1 MTKSRGVGRGG
12 RRSNPGGRPR
22 KPKPETPR
30 ELAEATV
37 KEMETILAAQ
47 PAPELDELVK
57 TAYQALDSVLKNTLA
72 EPAAKVSAARA
83 VMAEAARRAGG
94 GKTGKK
100 GERAEA
106 ARASGVGRFAPPA
119 PPRLVVDNE

>member
-22 KPKPETPR
+22 KPKLDVAK
-30 ELAEATV
+30 ELAEVTV
-37 KEMETILAAQ
+37 QEMGAILAAQ
-47 PAPELDELVK
+47 PVPELDDLVK
-57 TAYQALDSVLKNTLA
+57 SAYQALDRVLKSTFA
-72 EPAAKVSAARA
+72 EPSAKVSAARA

-94 GKTGKK
+94 GKVGKK

-106 ARASGVGRFAPPA
+106 AKASGVGRFAPPA